1 MLQPPFYFGS
11 RKQSV
16 SAKSVSEQVMELNDG
31 TAWYLIRTKTGKERW
46 VKDQLQTTVPEVF
59 LPLLRGK
66 APRWGRMAMSVGPL
80 FPCYVFARFDLQR
93 SYFEVK
99 YMPGVR
105 GIVSA
110 GSDPLAVPTTI
121 VTEIRRRGV
130 DDVVEIPEKPLGNGD
145 RVLVVEGP
153 FRGFEAIFERYLS
166 GAERVAILL
175 SAIEAGGLRVLLPA
189 SAVAKYP

>member
-1 MLQPPFYFGS
+1 
-11 RKQSV
+11 
-16 SAKSVSEQVMELNDG
+16 MELNDG

-46 VKDQLQTTVPEVF
+46 VRDQLKSTVPEVF
-59 LPLLRGK
+59 LPLLKGK

-80 FPCYVFARFDLQR
+80 FPCYMFARFDLQR

-99 YMPGVR
+99 YMPGVT

-110 GSDPLAVPTTI
+110 GKDPLAVPTSI

-130 DDVVEIPEKPLGNGD
+130 DDVVEIPEERLDSGEK
-145 RVLVVEGP
+145 VVVVEGP
-153 FRGFEAIFERYLS
+153 FKGFEAIFERYFS

-189 SAVAKYP
+189 SAVAKYS

>member
-99 YMPGVR
+99 YMSGVR

>member
-1 MLQPPFYFGS
+1 
-11 RKQSV
+11 
-16 SAKSVSEQVMELNDG
+16 MELNDD